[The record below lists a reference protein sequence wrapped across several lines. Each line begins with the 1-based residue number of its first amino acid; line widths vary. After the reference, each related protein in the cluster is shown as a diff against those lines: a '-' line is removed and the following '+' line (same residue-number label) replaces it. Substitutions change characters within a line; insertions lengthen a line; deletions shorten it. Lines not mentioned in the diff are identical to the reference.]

1 MLVELDRICDLIEWR
16 IEPNRIVG
24 RLRMRDVNTERS
36 VTMRLAGYSVHDRLR
51 RRTEAQVSIAIEI
64 IKDVHHG
71 RLFDTKQLVDNQSAH
86 DEPKPDGGSGD
97 KPAPKAPRR
106 AQSKNKKRSRR
117 DAGGSAD

>member
-64 IKDVHHG
+64 VKDVYHG
-71 RLFDTKQLVDNQSAH
+71 RLFDTKQLVDNSAVH
-86 DEPKPDGGSGD
+86 DEPEPVRGSGD
-97 KPAPKAPRR
+97 KPAPEAPRR
-106 AQSKNKKRSRR
+106 AQPKKKKRSRR
-117 DAGGSAD
+117 NAGGSAD